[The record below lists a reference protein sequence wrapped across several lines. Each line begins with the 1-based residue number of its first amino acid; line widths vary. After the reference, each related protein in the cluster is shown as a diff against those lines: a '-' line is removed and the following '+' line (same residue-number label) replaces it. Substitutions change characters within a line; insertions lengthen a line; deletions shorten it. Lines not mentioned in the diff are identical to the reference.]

1 MLWRENG
8 GGGLLKRRGNKRTP
22 EGEADGVETTEE
34 ITKRLRES
42 SPNGHR
48 IEPFDESALMEN
60 LHLTNAYYD
69 MNLPGELTSE
79 RRVLGPFYGF
89 LKRIVWRISSWYIS
103 PALDNQRLFNA
114 YATRSINEMKRYLDH
129 LQINEDILS
138 TIMRRDLALF
148 RANILFL
155 VRYLEDRMLD
165 FENELELLRSGSAGR
180 APAGPEIVAEVNDDE
195 SETKDLLG
203 ALDILSLEQRVHGSP
218 KAVKD
223 RQKVYLPYF
232 RGCRNVLA
240 MGCGRGE
247 LLQLLAQEGIT
258 VSGIE
263 TNPTLVA
270 YCRDHGLE
278 VTRVDPLEYLGAVED
293 ASLDGIALSRF
304 AGHQPPGRL
313 IGMLDLCRT
322 KLTDEG
328 VLVIETPNP
337 FSLYVAASY
346 VLENS
351 GRVHPLHPE
360 TLKLLCLSYGF
371 LDPEVIFLNPLPPEE
386 HLEEL
391 ELTSYMATLDPREQE
406 LFGQVN
412 QNFQKMNRTLF
423 SHRDYALVTRR
434 GRRDFG

>member
-1 MLWRENG
+1 ML
-8 GGGLLKRRGNKRTP
+8 KKRGNRRTP
-22 EGEADGVETTEE
+22 EKEAGGVESTAE

-48 IEPFDESALMEN
+48 IETFDERALMEN

-69 MNLPGELTSE
+69 KNLPGEASSDP
-79 RRVLGPFYGF
+79 RRVLGPFYRF
-89 LKRIVWRISSWYIS
+89 FKRIVWRLTSWYIN
-103 PALDNQRLFNA
+103 PAIDNQRLFNA

-148 RANILFL
+148 RANMLFL
-155 VRYLEDRMLD
+155 VRYLENRMHD
-165 FENELELLRSGSAGR
+165 FENELELLRSGSTEWAATG
-180 APAGPEIVAEVNDDE
+180 PAIVAEGNDGE
-195 SETKDLLG
+195 SEAKDLLG
-203 ALDILSLEQRVHGSP
+203 SLDILSLEQRVHGSP
-218 KAVKD
+218 KVVKD
-223 RQKVYLPYF
+223 RQRVYLPYF

-240 MGCGRGE
+240 IGCGRGE
-247 LLQLLAQEGIT
+247 LLQLLAQEGIS
-258 VSGIE
+258 VRGVE
-263 TNPTLVA
+263 TNPTLVG
-270 YCRDHGLE
+270 YCRDHDLD
-278 VTRVDPLEYLGAVED
+278 VARVDPLEYLEAVD
-293 ASLDGIALSRF
+293 DCSLDGIALSRF
-304 AGHQPPGRL
+304 AGHQPPVRL
-313 IGMLDLCRT
+313 IGMLDLCRM
-322 KLTDEG
+322 KLADEG

-371 LDPEVIFLNPLPPEE
+371 VEPEVIFLNPLPPEE

-391 ELTSYMATLDPREQE
+391 ELTSFSATLDPREQE

-412 QNFQKMNRTLF
+412 ENFQKMNRILF
-423 SHRDYALVTRR
+423 SHRDYALVTRL
-434 GRRDFG
+434 GRRDIG

>member
-1 MLWRENG
+1 
-8 GGGLLKRRGNKRTP
+8 LLKKRGNRRTP
-22 EGEADGVETTEE
+22 EKEAGGVESTAE

-48 IEPFDESALMEN
+48 IETFDERALMEN

-69 MNLPGELTSE
+69 KNLPGEASSDP
-79 RRVLGPFYGF
+79 RRVLGPFYRF
-89 LKRIVWRISSWYIS
+89 FKRIVWRLTSWYIN
-103 PALDNQRLFNA
+103 PAIDNQRLFNA

-148 RANILFL
+148 RANMLFL
-155 VRYLEDRMLD
+155 VRYLENRMHD
-165 FENELELLRSGSAGR
+165 FENELELLRSGSTEWAATG
-180 APAGPEIVAEVNDDE
+180 PAIVAEGNDGE
-195 SETKDLLG
+195 GETKDLLG

-218 KAVKD
+218 KVVKD
-223 RQKVYLPYF
+223 RQRVYLPYF

-240 MGCGRGE
+240 IGCGRGE
-247 LLQLLAQEGIT
+247 LLQLLAQEGIS
-258 VSGIE
+258 VRGVE
-263 TNPTLVA
+263 TNPTLVG
-270 YCRDHGLE
+270 YCRDHDLD
-278 VTRVDPLEYLGAVED
+278 VARVDPLEYLEAVD
-293 ASLDGIALSRF
+293 DCSLDGIALSRF
-304 AGHQPPGRL
+304 AGHQPPVRL
-313 IGMLDLCRT
+313 IGMLDLCRV
-322 KLTDEG
+322 KLADEG

-371 LDPEVIFLNPLPPEE
+371 VEPEVIFLNPLPPEE

-391 ELTSYMATLDPREQE
+391 ELTSFSATLDPREQE
-406 LFGQVN
+406 LFGRVN
-412 QNFQKMNRTLF
+412 ENFQKMNRILF
-423 SHRDYALVTRR
+423 SHRDYALVTRL
-434 GRRDFG
+434 GRRDMG

>member
-1 MLWRENG
+1 
-8 GGGLLKRRGNKRTP
+8 LLKRRGGKRTP
-22 EGEADGVETTEE
+22 EEEAGGVESTEE
-34 ITKRLRES
+34 ITRRLRES

-60 LHLTNAYYD
+60 LHLTNAYFD
-69 MNLPGELTSE
+69 KNLPGEATSN
-79 RRVLGPFYGF
+79 RRVLGPFYRL
-89 LKRIVWRISSWYIS
+89 LKRIVWRLSSWYVN
-103 PALDNQRLFNA
+103 PAIDNQRLFNA

-148 RANILFL
+148 RANMLFL
-155 VRYLEDRMLD
+155 VRYLENRMLD
-165 FENELELLRSGSAGR
+165 FENELELLRGGSAER
-180 APAGPEIVAEVNDDE
+180 ATVGPAMVAESNDGE
-195 SETKDLLG
+195 GETKDLLG
-203 ALDILSLEQRVHGSP
+203 ELDILSLEQRVHGSP

-232 RGCRNVLA
+232 RGCGNVLA
-240 MGCGRGE
+240 IGCGRGE
-247 LLQLLAQEGIT
+247 LLQLLAQEGIS
-258 VSGIE
+258 VRGIE
-263 TNPTLVA
+263 TNPTLVT
-270 YCRDHGLE
+270 YCRDHDLDAA
-278 VTRVDPLEYLGAVED
+278 RVDPLEYLGSIED

-304 AGHQPPGRL
+304 AGHQPPARL
-313 IGMLDLCRT
+313 IGMLNLCRM
-322 KLTDEG
+322 KLADEG

-371 LDPEVIFLNPLPPEE
+371 VEPEVIFLNPLPPEE

-391 ELTSYMATLDPREQE
+391 ELTSFSATLDPREQE

-412 QNFQKMNRTLF
+412 ENFQKMNRILF
-423 SHRDYALVTRR
+423 SHRDYALVTRL
-434 GRRDFG
+434 GRRDIG

>member
-1 MLWRENG
+1 M
-8 GGGLLKRRGNKRTP
+8 LKRRGNQRTP
-22 EGEADGVETTEE
+22 EEEAGGVRTTKD
-34 ITKRLRES
+34 ITRRLRES

-69 MNLPGELTSE
+69 KNLPGEASLDQ
-79 RRVLGPFYGF
+79 RRVLGPFYRL
-89 LKRIVWRISSWYIS
+89 LKRIVWRLSSWYIN
-103 PALDNQRLFNA
+103 PAIDNQRLFNA

-148 RANILFL
+148 RANMLFL
-155 VRYLEDRMLD
+155 VRYLENRMLD
-165 FENELELLRSGSAGR
+165 FENELELLRGSSAAGTAI
-180 APAGPEIVAEVNDDE
+180 APEVAVEGNGGE

-232 RGCRNVLA
+232 RGCGNVLA
-240 MGCGRGE
+240 IGCGRGE
-247 LLQLLAQEGIT
+247 LLQLLAQEGIS
-258 VSGIE
+258 VKGIE
-263 TNPTLVA
+263 TNTTLVA
-270 YCRDHGLE
+270 YCRDHDLD
-278 VTRVDPLEYLGAVED
+278 VARVDPLEYLEAADD

-304 AGHQPPGRL
+304 AGHQAPARL
-313 IGMLDLCRT
+313 IGMLNLCRM
-322 KLTDEG
+322 KLADEG
-328 VLVIETPNP
+328 ILVIETPNP

-386 HLEEL
+386 HLDEL
-391 ELTSYMATLDPREQE
+391 ELTSFSATLDPREQE
-406 LFGQVN
+406 LFGRVN
-412 QNFQKMNRTLF
+412 ENFQKMNRTLF

-434 GRRDFG
+434 GRRDID

>member
-1 MLWRENG
+1 
-8 GGGLLKRRGNKRTP
+8 LLKRRGNKKTP
-22 EGEADGVETTEE
+22 TEEESGVESTDE
-34 ITKRLRES
+34 ITRRLRES

-69 MNLPGELTSE
+69 KSLPGEVTSGH
-79 RRVLGPFYGF
+79 RVLGPFYRF
-89 LKRIVWRISSWYIS
+89 FKRIVWRLSSWYIN
-103 PALDNQRLFNA
+103 PAIDNQRLFNA

-148 RANILFL
+148 RANMLFL
-155 VRYLEDRMLD
+155 VRYIENRMLD
-165 FENELELLRSGSAGR
+165 FENELELLRRGSAELV
-180 APAGPEIVAEVNDDE
+180 PVGPETVAEGDDGE
-195 SETKDLLG
+195 GETKDLLG

-218 KAVKD
+218 KAAKD
-223 RQKVYLPYF
+223 RQRAYLPYF
-232 RGCRNVLA
+232 RGCKNVLA
-240 MGCGRGE
+240 IGCGRGE
-247 LLQLLAQEGIT
+247 LLQLLAREGIS
-258 VSGIE
+258 VKGIE

-270 YCRDHGLE
+270 YCRDHDLD
-278 VTRVDPLEYLGAVED
+278 VVRVDPIEYLETLED

-304 AGHQPPGRL
+304 AGHQPPARL
-313 IGMLDLCRT
+313 IGMLNLCRRR
-322 KLTDEG
+322 LSEEG

-337 FSLYVAASY
+337 FSLYVATSY

-391 ELTSYMATLDPREQE
+391 ELTSFSATLDPREQE
-406 LFGQVN
+406 LFNQVN
-412 QNFQKMNRTLF
+412 QNFQKMNRILF
-423 SHRDYALVTRR
+423 SHRDYALVTRL
-434 GRRDFG
+434 GRRNVG